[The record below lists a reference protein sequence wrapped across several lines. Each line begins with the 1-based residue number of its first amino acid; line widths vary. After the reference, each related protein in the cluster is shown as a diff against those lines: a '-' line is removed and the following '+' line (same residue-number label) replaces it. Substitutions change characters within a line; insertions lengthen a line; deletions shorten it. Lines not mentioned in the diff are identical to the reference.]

1 MKATIYTLFW
11 MMTSMILNIG
21 SAYAQQTPQYID
33 LGLPSGTL
41 WATCN
46 IGANN
51 PWEYGDYFAW
61 GETTTKKSYSW
72 AFYQYA
78 DGNYDKIIKY
88 CNKSFY
94 GNNGHTDK
102 LKTLEKEDDAAN
114 ANIGPDWS
122 MPTIEQYRELMENCT
137 SEWTYNFNNKGVA
150 GRILK
155 SKKNDSE
162 RRWKPNKHRV
172 IRILLVFIAQ
182 HRKSGQCRSAILPFR
197 LHQLVQ
203 QQFPLLWTVCAT
215 GTCHEIKHTKLY
227 PQRPFIPHIRKKISI
242 FVSFCIIFE
251 YLWSEF

>member
-11 MMTSMILNIG
+11 MMTSMILNIEAA
-21 SAYAQQTPQYID
+21 SAQQSPQYID

-78 DGNYDKIIKY
+78 DGNFDKIIKY

-114 ANIGPDWS
+114 ANLGPDWC
-122 MPTIEQYRELMENCT
+122 MHTIEQYRELMENCT

-155 SKKNDSE
+155 SKRNDSE
-162 RRWKPNKHRV
+162 IFFPASGFKGDDGNTTNIGAYGFYWSSSLNTENPGNAA
-172 IRILLVFIAQ
+172 LLYF
-182 HRKSGQCRSAILPFR
+182 HSGYISSFSNSFR
-197 LHQLVQ
+197 YYGQSVR
-203 QQFPLLWTVCAT
+203 PVRAT
-215 GTCHEIKHTKLY
+215 K
-227 PQRPFIPHIRKKISI
+227 
-242 FVSFCIIFE
+242 
-251 YLWSEF
+251 